1 MLINFIENN
10 INLAIICVI
19 NIAIISF
26 IISKNPY
33 KKLLS
38 LAVGF
43 ITLIVLIMIIANDS
57 NKQEEVTGILL
68 QSLIIICATIFIGV
82 KIINK
87 SNINSDSVDELKVNK

>member
-38 LAVGF
+38 LALGF
-43 ITLIVLIMIIANDS
+43 IMLIILIMIIAIHSSRQD
-57 NKQEEVTGILL
+57 EVIAILL
-68 QSLIIICATIFIGV
+68 QALITVSAIIFIGV
-82 KIINK
+82 RIINK
-87 SNINSDSVDELKVNK
+87 SNK